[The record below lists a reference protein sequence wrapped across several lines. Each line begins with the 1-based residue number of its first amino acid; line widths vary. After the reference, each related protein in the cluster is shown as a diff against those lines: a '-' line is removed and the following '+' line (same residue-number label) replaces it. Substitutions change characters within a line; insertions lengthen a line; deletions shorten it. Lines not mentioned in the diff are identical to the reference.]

1 MSTQTKKITL
11 DSAAIF
17 FGKVIGLLFGIL
29 RLNYIASYLGVAN
42 FGILYFALNFCSL
55 FQVLFDFGMSQLL
68 TRNLARDLSKSRELV
83 GKVLTLKILVVFI
96 ASVIV
101 GVVGRILNFDRI
113 TNWAILLT
121 TVVFAINGLSIVLLS
136 AFQAHRKMTLVA
148 LSNILNDLLLSVFVI
163 LIIQHSPYLITV
175 LLLGIIV
182 AFTNFLILYFVYKRT
197 VGSPRFSIDRILWKE
212 FLVESAPIAINSVGI
227 SLYTFIGPTVL
238 KYTRGNVEV
247 GIYNA
252 GYKLISILTLIPMT
266 FSQVVYPVFS
276 DFFSNAK
283 EKLSKS
289 LSDSLRIM
297 MIISFPIVVGT
308 ILLAPK
314 VFNLIYTNE
323 FVAGVIVLQIAI
335 IGNLWAYMNWITATF
350 LLAINKQNFMM
361 ITSMSLGLLISFA
374 SLYFVPRVGFVSL
387 PIMLMAVEFIIFT
400 LHRWYLVKIGYGT
413 FSLFFLVKPVVASLI
428 MGCVI
433 GLIIEMNFF
442 ILVVIGILVYFLLL
456 FSMKG
461 FGDQEMEILKKVVS
475 VVTGGR
481 IKEI

>member
-17 FGKVIGLLFGIL
+17 FGKVIGLLFGVL

-83 GKVLTLKILVVFI
+83 GKVLSLKILVVFI

-136 AFQAHRKMTLVA
+136 AFQAQRKMTLVA

-163 LIIQHSPYLITV
+163 LIIQYSPYIITV
-175 LLLGIIV
+175 LILSIIV
-182 AFTNFLILYFVYKRT
+182 AFTNLLILYFVYKRT
-197 VGSPRFSIDRILWKE
+197 VGSPRFSIDRMLWKE
-212 FLVESAPIAINSVGI
+212 FLSESAPIAVNSVGI

-276 DFFSNAK
+276 DFFS
-283 EKLSKS
+283 
-289 LSDSLRIM
+289 
-297 MIISFPIVVGT
+297 
-308 ILLAPK
+308 
-314 VFNLIYTNE
+314 
-323 FVAGVIVLQIAI
+323 
-335 IGNLWAYMNWITATF
+335 
-350 LLAINKQNFMM
+350 
-361 ITSMSLGLLISFA
+361 
-374 SLYFVPRVGFVSL
+374 
-387 PIMLMAVEFIIFT
+387 
-400 LHRWYLVKIGYGT
+400 
-413 FSLFFLVKPVVASLI
+413 
-428 MGCVI
+428 
-433 GLIIEMNFF
+433 
-442 ILVVIGILVYFLLL
+442 
-456 FSMKG
+456 
-461 FGDQEMEILKKVVS
+461 
-475 VVTGGR
+475 
-481 IKEI
+481 